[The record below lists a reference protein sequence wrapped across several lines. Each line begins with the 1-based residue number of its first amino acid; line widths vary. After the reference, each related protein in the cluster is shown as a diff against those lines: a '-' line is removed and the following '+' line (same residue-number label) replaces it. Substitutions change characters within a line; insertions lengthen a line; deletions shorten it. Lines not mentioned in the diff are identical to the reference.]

1 MGNGAFAIQPEIFS
15 GDFMKNL
22 MYSSLSVLLRV
33 FLMSFWKLLPIIFL
47 SFVLILVVK
56 VML

>member
-1 MGNGAFAIQPEIFS
+1 
-15 GDFMKNL
+15 MKNL
-22 MYSSLSVLLRV
+22 MYSSLPVLLRV